1 MGGEDLSREE
11 TAMAQGSSAGKVVL
25 YVVLGIIVI
34 VVAGNILGWL
44 LGALWNILIATLI
57 IAAIAGVAMLVIGAA
72 RRSVGGNE
80 RRRLPR

>member
-1 MGGEDLSREE
+1 MEERDLSDEE
-11 TAMAQGSSAGKVVL
+11 TVMARGSGAGKIVL

-57 IAAIAGVAMLVIGAA
+57 IAAIAGVAMLVVGAA
-72 RRSVGGNE
+72 RRSVGGSG
-80 RRRLPR
+80 RPRLPR